1 MDEAT
6 KETISAAAEST
17 IEATEKAIRHPY
29 IIKLTKLGFYTKGF
43 LFIVIGIL
51 AVLVALGEKS
61 GELTDPKGALTAIA
75 LAPFGK
81 IILIIFIIG
90 AFGHGLWNIMR
101 GTVDL
106 DDAGKGWQGITKRI
120 IAVGVGIFYL
130 ILAWSAWDILSMA
143 HISFE
148 NGAMQKTLTA
158 FLLAIPILGVILV
171 FFIGLGVII
180 AGIHEC
186 YSGLSGKFQE
196 SFRLREISGFSRS
209 VIVVL
214 GVLSFTA
221 RALLFAIMGYF
232 FIAAAIEYNPNEAIG
247 IDGALLILAQSRFGK
262 SILFVTAIGLI
273 CHGILSL
280 YESKYRRIC

>member
-6 KETISAAAEST
+6 KETISAAAETT

-29 IIKLTKLGFYTKGF
+29 VIKLAKLGFYTKGF

-61 GELTDPKGALTAIA
+61 GELTDPTGALTAVA
-75 LAPFGK
+75 LAPFGR
-81 IILIIFIIG
+81 ILLIIFVIG
-90 AFGHGLWNIMR
+90 AFGHALWNIMR
-101 GTVDL
+101 GTIDL

-130 ILAWSAWDILSMA
+130 ILAWSAWDILLSA
-143 HISFE
+143 QISIE
-148 NGAMQKTLTA
+148 NGAMQRNLTR

-186 YSGLSGKFQE
+186 YSGLTGKFQE
-196 SFRLREISGFSRS
+196 SFRLHKISGFSRR
-209 VIVVL
+209 VILLL
-214 GVLSFTA
+214 GILSFTA
-221 RALLFAIMGYF
+221 RALIFAVMGYY
-232 FIAAAIEYNPNEAIG
+232 FIAAAVDYNPNEAIG
-247 IDGALLILAQSRFGK
+247 VDGALLLIAQSRFGK
-262 SILFVTAIGLI
+262 TLLFFAASGLI